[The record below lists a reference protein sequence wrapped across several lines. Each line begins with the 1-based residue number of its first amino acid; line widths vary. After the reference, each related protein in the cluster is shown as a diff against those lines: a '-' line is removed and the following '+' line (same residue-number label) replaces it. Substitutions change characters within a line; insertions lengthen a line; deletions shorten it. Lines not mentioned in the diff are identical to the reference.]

1 MSLHMSDLNARRYEL
16 LYIISATF
24 TDEEAGEI
32 ETRVAGLITKVGATA
47 EATTR
52 LGKLRFAYPIK
63 DQRHGYYVQVMI
75 SAEPAAVAKLDMQ
88 LRITP
93 EVLRH
98 LILSAE
104 EAGSESKYE
113 LVQFAEVDINLKE
126 DRPRRRVSAEAKDG
140 EVKEGEVKAE
150 GEAKPEGE
158 VKVEAEAVKVEPT
171 V

>member
-1 MSLHMSDLNARRYEL
+1 MSDLNARRYEL
-16 LYIISATF
+16 LYIIPTTF
-24 TDEEAGEI
+24 TDDEAGEI
-32 ETRVAGLITKVGATA
+32 ETRVSGLISKVGAVA
-47 EATTR
+47 DSTTR
-52 LGKLRFAYPIK
+52 LGKLRFAYPVK
-63 DQRHGYYVQVMI
+63 DQRHGYYVQVMLT
-75 SAEPAAVAKLDMQ
+75 AEPSAVAKLDMQ

-113 LVQFAEVDINLKE
+113 LVQFAEVDINAKE

-140 EVKEGEVKAE
+140 EVKEGEAKPAE

-158 VKVEAEAVKVEPT
+158 VKAEVSTEASKPAET

>member
-1 MSLHMSDLNARRYEL
+1 MSDLNTRRYEL
-16 LYIISATF
+16 LYIISASF
-24 TDEEAGEI
+24 TDEEAGVI
-32 ETRVAGLITKVGATA
+32 ETQVSGLITKVGATT

-63 DQRHGYYVQVMI
+63 EQRHGYYVQVMI
-75 SAEPAAVAKLDMQ
+75 VAEPAAVAKLDMQ

-113 LVQFAEVDINLKE
+113 LVQFVEVDINSKE

-140 EVKEGEVKAE
+140 EVKEGEVKAP
-150 GEAKPEGE
+150 AP
-158 VKVEAEAVKVEPT
+158 VEAEPIPAVTVKVEPT